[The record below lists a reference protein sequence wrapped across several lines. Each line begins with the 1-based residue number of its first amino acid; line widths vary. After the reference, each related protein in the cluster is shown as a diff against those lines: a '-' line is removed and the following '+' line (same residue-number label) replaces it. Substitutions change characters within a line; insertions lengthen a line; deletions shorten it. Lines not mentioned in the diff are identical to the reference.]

1 MFKGFLQQTFFNNR
15 ILDYLICLSI
25 FLIGIIVIQ
34 IFKRFLLKR
43 LRKWA
48 KRTATT
54 IDDFLIRMIEK
65 ELLPLF
71 YFGAFYVSIQGLTL
85 NPALE
90 KGINVL
96 GLILLTIFGVRFL
109 LAIIVYG
116 LENYWVKK
124 EKDVAKKQGLKG
136 ILMTVKVIAWGLA
149 IIILLDNFGIKVS
162 ALIAGLGIG
171 GVAIALAAQS
181 ILGDLFSYFSIF
193 FDRPFEIGDFIIVG
207 DLLGTV
213 EHIGIKTTRVRSLG
227 GEQLVFSNTDL
238 TNSRVRNYK
247 RMDRRR
253 VVFRLGVT
261 YETGLRELKEIPVV
275 ITNIIKGVNDTVFDR
290 THFFSYGDFS
300 LVFEVVYYVIG
311 SDYNKYMD
319 IQQEIN
325 LKIKEEFEKHGIEF
339 AYPTQTL
346 YLNKT

>member
-1 MFKGFLQQTFFNNR
+1 MFKGFLQQTFLHNR
-15 ILDYLICLSI
+15 ILDYLIWLSI

-109 LAIIVYG
+109 LAVIVYG

-136 ILMTVKVIAWGLA
+136 ILATVKVIVWGLA
-149 IIILLDNFGIKVS
+149 IIILLDNFGIRVS

-247 RMDRRR
+247 RMDKRR
-253 VVFRLGVT
+253 VVFRLGVI
-261 YETGLRELKEIPVV
+261 YETSLRKLKEIPVV
-275 ITNIIKGVNDTVFDR
+275 ITNIIKGINDTVFDR

-319 IQQEIN
+319 VQQEIN